1 MQQSP
6 CQKPLRN
13 FCRQSLLVPFL
24 IVTKFTSLDTK
35 RLFVALFAIALFA
48 MAVRETLDP
57 DMWWHLRT
65 GEVILQNGIPAQDLF
80 TFTVPQNAW
89 VTHEW
94 LSQLIMWLVYEVGGL
109 PGLILF
115 FAALIALTYWL
126 LYLACAGRP
135 YLAAFIVLLAAITSA
150 IVWGARPQIF
160 NLLLTAVFV
169 LIVERV
175 KDGKLG
181 ARALWW
187 LPLLTL
193 VWANLH
199 SGYLLGI
206 VLLGTYAAGDAA
218 QRWLIAKPTVRTLP
232 LATIFQLFGVTMVSF
247 LAAAVN
253 PSGIE
258 LWIYPFLTL
267 GSGPMQAYIQEW
279 LSPDFHQTYFWPFAG
294 MLALGVLGW
303 IFNKNDLAAVGVPAV
318 SPSGTV
324 RRPATAQVTITELL
338 LFLGTGA
345 AGLVSARHIPL
356 FAIVATPIIVRHWLS
371 VGLDPKGF
379 AKNTTNVQGDKPLGS
394 GLFVVLNWVILL
406 VAMGTAVLYSITKI
420 DNNETAIAAR
430 YPVAAVDYLEAS
442 GLDEARGYNSYNWG
456 GYLIWRGVPVF
467 VDGRAD
473 VYGDPFLLLYRETFE
488 VRATWQDPLDE
499 YDVDYV
505 LMERGTPL
513 TAVLTASPDW
523 TQVYEDEIAQI
534 FVRK

>member
-1 MQQSP
+1 M
-6 CQKPLRN
+6 
-13 FCRQSLLVPFL
+13 
-24 IVTKFTSLDTK
+24 TKFAFLNTK
-35 RLFVALFAIALFA
+35 RLFVALFVIALFT

-65 GEVILQNGIPAQDLF
+65 GEFILQNGIPAQDVF

-94 LSQLIMWLVYEVGGL
+94 LSQLIMWLVYLAGGL

-135 YLAAFIVLLAAITSA
+135 YLAAFIVLLSAITSA

-175 KDGKLG
+175 KDGQWRV
-181 ARALWW
+181 RALWW

-193 VWANLH
+193 IWANLH
-199 SGYLLGI
+199 SGYLLGV
-206 VLLGTYAAGDAA
+206 VLLGTYAVGDVA
-218 QRWLIAKPTVRTLP
+218 QRWLATPTERTLGKT
-232 LATIFQLFGVTMVSF
+232 AVTHLFGATFASF

-258 LWIYPFLTL
+258 LWLYPFLTL

-279 LSPDFHQTYFWPFAG
+279 HSPDFHQTYFWPFAV

-303 IFNKNDLAAVGVPAV
+303 VFSKNYPQNDLAVAGVPAAPPTGAV
-318 SPSGTV
+318 M
-324 RRPATAQVTITELL
+324 RPAGAHVTITDLL

-345 AGLVSARHIPL
+345 AGLLSARHIPL
-356 FAIVATPIIVRHWLS
+356 FAIVAAPILARSWLNVLPGS
-371 VGLDPKGF
+371 RLAGGESTQQPAKPIF
-379 AKNTTNVQGDKPLGS
+379 A
-394 GLFVVLNWVILL
+394 VLNWLLL
-406 VAMGTAVLYSITKI
+406 VVAVGTAVIWSLTKI
-420 DNNETAIAAR
+420 SGNEAAIAAR
-430 YPVAAVDYLEAS
+430 YPVAAVDYLAAS

-473 VYGDPFLLLYRETFE
+473 VYGDPFLLYYRRTFD
-488 VRATWQDPLDE
+488 VLPGWQEPLDE
-499 YDVDYV
+499 YNVDYV
-505 LMERGTPL
+505 LMEAGSPL
-513 TAVLTASPDW
+513 TAVLAASPDW
-523 TQVYEDEIAQI
+523 TEVYADDLAQI
-534 FVRK
+534 FVRAK

>member
-1 MQQSP
+1 MT
-6 CQKPLRN
+6 KLA
-13 FCRQSLLVPFL
+13 FL
-24 IVTKFTSLDTK
+24 NTK
-35 RLFVALFAIALFA
+35 RLFVALFAIALFT

-65 GEVILQNGIPAQDLF
+65 GEYILQNGIPAQDVF

-94 LSQLIMWLVYEVGGL
+94 LSQLIMWLVYRAGGL

-115 FAALIALTYWL
+115 FAALIALTYLL

-135 YLAAFIVLLAAITSA
+135 YLAAFIVLLSAITSA

-175 KDGKLG
+175 KAVQWR

-187 LPLLTL
+187 LPPLTL

-199 SGYLLGI
+199 SGYLLGV
-206 VLLGTYAAGDAA
+206 VLLGTYAVGDVA
-218 QRWLIAKPTVRTLP
+218 QRWLAMPTERTLEGP
-232 LATIFQLFGVTMVSF
+232 AILHLLGATLASF

-258 LWIYPFLTL
+258 LWLYPFLTL

-279 LSPDFHQTYFWPFAG
+279 LSPDFHQTYFWPFAA
-294 MLALGVLGW
+294 MLALGVLGL
-303 IFNKNDLAAVGVPAV
+303 IFRKE
-318 SPSGTV
+318 
-324 RRPATAQVTITELL
+324 RPTITELL
-338 LFLGTGA
+338 LFMGTGA
-345 AGLVSARHIPL
+345 AGLLSARHIPL
-356 FAIVATPIIVRHWLS
+356 FAIVAAPILARSWLS
-371 VGLDPKGF
+371 VGLDPKGL
-379 AKNTTNVQGDKPLGS
+379 NNGPSTNADIKPLGS
-394 GLFVVLNWVILL
+394 LFVMLNWLILV
-406 VAMGTAVLYSITKI
+406 VAVGTAVIWSLTKI
-420 DNNETAIAAR
+420 GGNDAAIAAR
-430 YPVAAVDYLEAS
+430 FPVAAVDYLAAS

-473 VYGDPFLLLYRETFE
+473 VYGDPFLLYYRRTFD
-488 VRATWQDPLDE
+488 VRPGWQEPLDE

-505 LMERGTPL
+505 LMEAGSPL
-513 TAVLTASPDW
+513 TAVLAASPNW
-523 TQVYEDEIAQI
+523 TEVYADDLAQI
-534 FVRK
+534 FIRVK

>member
-1 MQQSP
+1 M
-6 CQKPLRN
+6 N
-13 FCRQSLLVPFL
+13 
-24 IVTKFTSLDTK
+24 TK
-35 RLFVALFAIALFA
+35 RLFVALFAIALFT

-65 GEVILQNGIPAQDLF
+65 GEYILQHGIPAQDVF
-80 TFTVPQNAW
+80 TFTVPQHAW

-94 LSQLIMWLVYEVGGL
+94 LSQLIMWLVYLAGGL

-115 FAALIALTYWL
+115 FAALIALTFGL

-135 YLAAFIVLLAAITSA
+135 YLPAFIVLFAAITSA

-169 LIVERV
+169 LIIERV
-175 KDGKLG
+175 KDSKW
-181 ARALWW
+181 RPRTLWW

-199 SGYLLGI
+199 SGYLLGV
-206 VLLGTYAAGDAA
+206 VLLGTYAVGDLA
-218 QRWLIAKPTVRTLP
+218 QRWLATKTERTLGKT
-232 LATIFQLFGVTMVSF
+232 AVTHLFAVTFVSF

-258 LWIYPFLTL
+258 LWVYPFLTL
-267 GSGPMQAYIQEW
+267 GSGAMQAYIQEW

-303 IFNKNDLAAVGVPAV
+303 IFSKNDRSTLTPTLSLKGEGAVL
-318 SPSGTV
+318 SPYEGEGQGGGETHA
-324 RRPATAQVTITELL
+324 PVTITDLL

-345 AGLVSARHIPL
+345 AGLLSARHIPL
-356 FAIVATPIIVRHWLS
+356 FAIVATPIIVRHWLA
-371 VGLDPKGF
+371 VLDLDPTGLISRT
-379 AKNTTNVQGDKPLGS
+379 ANPQREKPLGS

-406 VAMGTAVLYSITKI
+406 VAVGTAVLYTLTKI
-420 DNNETAIAAR
+420 DNNQTAIAAR
-430 YPVAAVDYLEAS
+430 YPVAAVDYLQET

-473 VYGDPFLLLYRETFE
+473 VYGDPFLLRYRETFE
-488 VRATWQDPLDE
+488 VRATWQEPLDE
-499 YDVDYV
+499 YNVDYV
-505 LMERGTPL
+505 LM
-513 TAVLTASPDW
+513 
-523 TQVYEDEIAQI
+523 
-534 FVRK
+534 

>member
-1 MQQSP
+1 M
-6 CQKPLRN
+6 
-13 FCRQSLLVPFL
+13 
-24 IVTKFTSLDTK
+24 TTK
-35 RLFVALFAIALFA
+35 RLFVALFAIALFT

-65 GEVILQNGIPAQDLF
+65 GEFIWQNGIPTQDVFSL
-80 TFTVPQNAW
+80 TVPQNAW

-94 LSQLIMWLVYEVGGL
+94 LSQAIMWLVYLAGGL

-175 KDGKLG
+175 KDGQWRAG
-181 ARALWW
+181 ALWR
-187 LPLLTL
+187 LPLLMV

-199 SGYLLGI
+199 SGYLLGV
-206 VLLGTYAAGDAA
+206 VLLGTYAVGDMA
-218 QRWLIAKPTVRTLP
+218 QRWLAMPTERTLDKQG
-232 LATIFQLFGVTMVSF
+232 LYHLFAVTIVSF

-258 LWIYPFLTL
+258 LWLYPFFTL

-279 LSPDFHQTYFWPFAG
+279 LSPDFHQTFFWPFAG
-294 MLALGVLGW
+294 MLAFGVLGW
-303 IFNKNDLAAVGVPAV
+303 IFNKDNFAVAGVPTEPPA
-318 SPSGTV
+318 GTTRTSV
-324 RRPATAQVTITELL
+324 TTKVTITELL

-356 FAIVATPIIVRHWLS
+356 FAIVATPIIARHWHG
-371 VGLDPKGF
+371 VV
-379 AKNTTNVQGDKPLGS
+379 AKSRLATIVENTPSDQPLKPL
-394 GLFVVLNWVILL
+394 FAVLNWLL
-406 VAMGTAVLYSITKI
+406 LLMALGTAVFWTVNKI
-420 DNNETAIAAR
+420 NNNEAAIANR
-430 YPVAAVDYLEAS
+430 YPVAAVDYLEES
-442 GLDEARGYNSYNWG
+442 GLVQARGYNSYNWG

-473 VYGDPFLLLYRETFE
+473 VYGDPFLLFYRQTFE
-488 VRATWQDPLDE
+488 VQPTWQEPLNQ
-499 YDVDYV
+499 YNVDYV

-513 TAVLTASPDW
+513 TAVLATSPEW
-523 TQVYEDEIAQI
+523 TLTYQDDIAQI
-534 FVRK
+534 FTRNN

>member
-1 MQQSP
+1 MT
-6 CQKPLRN
+6 KIA
-13 FCRQSLLVPFL
+13 SL
-24 IVTKFTSLDTK
+24 STK
-35 RLFVALFAIALFA
+35 RLFVALFVIALFT

-65 GEVILQNGIPAQDLF
+65 GEYILQHGIPAQDVF

-94 LSQLIMWLVYEVGGL
+94 LSQLIMWLVYLAGGL
-109 PGLILF
+109 PSLILF

-126 LYLACAGRP
+126 LYLACPGRP
-135 YLAAFIVLLAAITSA
+135 YLAAFIVLLTSITSA

-175 KDGKLG
+175 KDGKW
-181 ARALWW
+181 RVRTLWW

-199 SGYLLGI
+199 SGYLLGV
-206 VLLGTYAAGDAA
+206 VLLGTYAVGDVA
-218 QRWLIAKPTVRTLP
+218 QRWLATPTERTLGKT
-232 LATIFQLFGVTMVSF
+232 AVAHLFGATGVSF

-253 PSGIE
+253 PSGVE

-279 LSPDFHQTYFWPFAG
+279 HSPDFHQTYFWPFAA
-294 MLALGVLGW
+294 MLALGVLGL
-303 IFNKNDLAAVGVPAV
+303 IFRKE
-318 SPSGTV
+318 
-324 RRPATAQVTITELL
+324 RPTITELL

-345 AGLVSARHIPL
+345 AGLLSARHIPL
-356 FAIVATPIIVRHWLS
+356 FAIVAAPILARSWLS
-371 VGLDPKGF
+371 VDLDPKGL
-379 AKNTTNVQGDKPLGS
+379 TNRTGNNADSKPLGS
-394 GLFVVLNWVILL
+394 LLVVLNWLLL
-406 VAMGTAVLYSITKI
+406 VVAVGTAVIWSITKI
-420 DNNETAIAAR
+420 GGNDAAIEAR
-430 YPVAAVDYLEAS
+430 FPVAAVDYLEAS
-442 GLDEARGYNSYNWG
+442 GLAEAHGYNSYNWG

-473 VYGDPFLLLYRETFE
+473 VYGDSFLLYYRRTFD
-488 VRATWQDPLDE
+488 VLPGWQEPLDE

-505 LMERGTPL
+505 LMESGSPL
-513 TAVLTASPDW
+513 TAVLAVSPDW
-523 TQVYEDEIAQI
+523 TEVYADDLAQI
-534 FVRK
+534 FIRAK

>member
-1 MQQSP
+1 MT
-6 CQKPLRN
+6 KI
-13 FCRQSLLVPFL
+13 FFL
-24 IVTKFTSLDTK
+24 NTK
-35 RLFVALFAIALFA
+35 RLFVALFAIALFT

-65 GEVILQNGIPAQDLF
+65 GEYILQNGIPAQDVF

-94 LSQLIMWLVYEVGGL
+94 LSQVIMWLVYLAAGL

-175 KDGKLG
+175 KDGKW
-181 ARALWW
+181 RTWTLWL

-199 SGYLLGI
+199 SGYLLGV
-206 VLLGTYAAGDAA
+206 VLLGTYAVGDTA
-218 QRWLIAKPTVRTLP
+218 QRWLATPTERTLAQP
-232 LATIFQLFGVTMVSF
+232 AIFQLFGVTIISF

-253 PSGIE
+253 PSGFE

-267 GSGPMQAYIQEW
+267 GSGAMQGYIQEW

-303 IFNKNDLAAVGVPAV
+303 VFNKSGQFTGSGR
-318 SPSGTV
+318 SPDRASWLDNEGTNHNVKASGTAAQNAPT
-324 RRPATAQVTITELL
+324 PAPARVTFTDLL

-345 AGLVSARHIPL
+345 AGLLSARHIPL
-356 FAIVATPIIVRHWLS
+356 FAIVATPIIVRHWHNVIAGSRLEPVLHDS
-371 VGLDPKGF
+371 LLEQTMKLLF
-379 AKNTTNVQGDKPLGS
+379 A
-394 GLFVVLNWVILL
+394 VLNWVILL
-406 VAMGTAVLYSITKI
+406 VAVGTAVLYSNTKI

-430 YPVAAVDYLEAS
+430 YPVAAVDYLEEA
-442 GLDEARGYNSYNWG
+442 GLDDARGYNSYNWG

-473 VYGDPFLLLYRETFE
+473 VYGDPFLLRYRETFE
-488 VRATWQDPLDE
+488 VRPTWQEPLDE
-499 YDVDYV
+499 YEVDYV

-513 TAVLTASPDW
+513 TTVLATSPDW
-523 TQVYEDEIAQI
+523 KQVYEDDIAQI
-534 FVRK
+534 FVRNGD

>member
-1 MQQSP
+1 M
-6 CQKPLRN
+6 
-13 FCRQSLLVPFL
+13 
-24 IVTKFTSLDTK
+24 TKFAILNTK
-35 RLFVALFAIALFA
+35 RLFVALFAIALFT

-65 GEVILQNGIPAQDLF
+65 GEYILQNGIPAHDVF
-80 TFTVPQNAW
+80 SFTVLQNAW

-94 LSQLIMWLVYEVGGL
+94 LSQLIMWLVYLVGGL

-115 FAALIALTYWL
+115 FAALIALTFWL
-126 LYLACAGRP
+126 LYQACTARP
-135 YLAAFIVLLAAITSA
+135 YLPVFIVLLAAITSA

-175 KDGKLG
+175 KDGQWG
-181 ARALWW
+181 RRALWW

-193 VWANLH
+193 IWANLH

-206 VLLGTYAAGDAA
+206 VLLGTYVVGDVM
-218 QRWLIAKPTVRTLP
+218 QHWLATPTERTLDRT
-232 LATIFQLFGVTMVSF
+232 AVTHLFAVTFVSF

-267 GSGPMQAYIQEW
+267 GSGAMQSYIQEW

-294 MLALGVLGW
+294 MLALGTLGW
-303 IFNKNDLAAVGVPAV
+303 IFNKK
-318 SPSGTV
+318 
-324 RRPATAQVTITELL
+324 RPTITELL
-338 LFLGTGA
+338 LLLGTGA
-345 AGLVSARHIPL
+345 AGLLSARHIPL
-356 FAIVATPIIVRHWLS
+356 FAVVATPIIVRHWFGVIADSRLAPILQAAPPEQS
-371 VGLDPKGF
+371 
-379 AKNTTNVQGDKPLGS
+379 AKP
-394 GLFVVLNWVILL
+394 LFVVLNWLILL
-406 VAMGTAVLYSITKI
+406 VAVATAVFYTITKI
-420 DNNETAIAAR
+420 DNNQTAIAAR

-473 VYGDPFLLLYRETFE
+473 VYGDPFLLFYRETFE
-488 VRATWQDPLDE
+488 VQSTWQEPLDE
-499 YDVDYV
+499 YNVDYV

-523 TQVYEDEIAQI
+523 TQVYEDKIAQI
-534 FVRK
+534 FVRE

>member
-1 MQQSP
+1 MT
-6 CQKPLRN
+6 KP
-13 FCRQSLLVPFL
+13 SLLN
-24 IVTKFTSLDTK
+24 TK
-35 RLFVALFAIALFA
+35 RLFVALFAIALFT

-65 GEVILQNGIPAQDLF
+65 GEYILQHGIPAQDVF

-94 LSQLIMWLVYEVGGL
+94 LSQLIMWLVYLAGGL

-115 FAALIALTYWL
+115 FAGLTALTYWL

-135 YLAAFIVLLAAITSA
+135 YLPAFIVLLAAITSA

-160 NLLLTAVFV
+160 NLFLTAVFV

-175 KDGKLG
+175 KDGQW
-181 ARALWW
+181 RTRVLWW
-187 LPLLTL
+187 LPPLTL
-193 VWANLH
+193 LWANLH

-206 VLLGTYAAGDAA
+206 VLLGTYAVGDVA
-218 QRWLIAKPTVRTLP
+218 QRWLATPTERTLGKT
-232 LATIFQLFGVTMVSF
+232 AVTHLFAVTLVSF

-267 GSGPMQAYIQEW
+267 GSGAMQAYIQEW

-303 IFNKNDLAAVGVPAV
+303 IFNKEQP
-318 SPSGTV
+318 
-324 RRPATAQVTITELL
+324 TITELL

-356 FAIVATPIIVRHWLS
+356 FAIVATPIIVRHWLG
-371 VGLDPKGF
+371 VLDPKGLIDK
-379 AKNTTNVQGDKPLGS
+379 AEKPQEAKPLGS
-394 GLFVVLNWVILL
+394 GLFVALNWLILL
-406 VAMGTAVLYSITKI
+406 VAVGTAVLWSITKF

-473 VYGDPFLLLYRETFE
+473 VYGDPFLLFYRETFE
-488 VRATWQDPLDE
+488 VRSTWQEPLDE
-499 YDVDYV
+499 YHVDYV

-513 TAVLTASPDW
+513 TAVLAASSEW
-523 TQVYEDEIAQI
+523 TQIYQDDIAQVFI
-534 FVRK
+534 RQ

>member
-1 MQQSP
+1 M
-6 CQKPLRN
+6 
-13 FCRQSLLVPFL
+13 
-24 IVTKFTSLDTK
+24 TKFASLHTK
-35 RLFVALFAIALFA
+35 RLFVALFAIALFT

-65 GEVILQNGIPAQDLF
+65 GEYILQNGIPAQDVF

-94 LSQLIMWLVYEVGGL
+94 LSQLIMWLVYLAGGL

-135 YLAAFIVLLAAITSA
+135 YLAAFIVLLSAITSA

-175 KDGKLG
+175 KDGQW
-181 ARALWW
+181 RVHTLWW

-199 SGYLLGI
+199 SGYLLGV
-206 VLLGTYAAGDAA
+206 VLLGTYAVGEVA
-218 QRWLIAKPTVRTLP
+218 QRWLAMPTERTLKGT
-232 LATIFQLFGVTMVSF
+232 AVSHLFAVAIVGF

-267 GSGPMQAYIQEW
+267 GSGPMQAYILEW
-279 LSPDFHQTYFWPFAG
+279 HSPDFHQTYFWPFAA

-303 IFNKNDLAAVGVPAV
+303 VFQKE
-318 SPSGTV
+318 
-324 RRPATAQVTITELL
+324 RPTFTDLL

-345 AGLVSARHIPL
+345 AGLLSARHIPL
-356 FAIVATPIIVRHWLS
+356 FAIVAAPVLARSWLS
-371 VGLDPKGF
+371 VGLHPKGLIRGTG
-379 AKNTTNVQGDKPLGS
+379 KNEDKKPLGS
-394 GLFVVLNWVILL
+394 LFVALNWLL
-406 VAMGTAVLYSITKI
+406 LMVAVGTAVIWSLTKI
-420 DNNETAIAAR
+420 SGNEAAIAAR
-430 YPVAAVDYLEAS
+430 YPVAAVDYLAAS

-473 VYGDPFLLLYRETFE
+473 VYGDPFLLYYRRTFD
-488 VRATWQDPLDE
+488 VRPGWQEPLDE

-505 LMERGTPL
+505 LMEAGSPL
-513 TAVLTASPDW
+513 TAVLAASPDW
-523 TQVYEDEIAQI
+523 TEVYADNLAQI
-534 FVRK
+534 FVRVK

>member
-1 MQQSP
+1 MNT
-6 CQKPLRN
+6 R
-13 FCRQSLLVPFL
+13 
-24 IVTKFTSLDTK
+24 
-35 RLFVALFAIALFA
+35 RLFVALFVIALFT

-65 GEVILQNGIPAQDLF
+65 GEFILQNGIPAQDVF

-94 LSQLIMWLVYEVGGL
+94 LSQLIMWLVYLAGGL

-126 LYLACAGRP
+126 LYLACDGRP
-135 YLAAFIVLLAAITSA
+135 YLAAFIVLLSAITSA

-175 KDGKLG
+175 KEGKW
-181 ARALWW
+181 RPRTLWW

-193 VWANLH
+193 IWANLH
-199 SGYLLGI
+199 SGYLLGV
-206 VLLGTYAAGDAA
+206 VLLGTYAVGDLA
-218 QRWLIAKPTVRTLP
+218 QRWLATPTERTLP
-232 LATIFQLFGVTMVSF
+232 QPVIFQLFGVTIVSF

-267 GSGPMQAYIQEW
+267 GSGAMQAYIQEW
-279 LSPDFHQTYFWPFAG
+279 HSPDFHQTYFWPFAG
-294 MLALGVLGW
+294 MLALGAIGW
-303 IFNKNDLAAVGVPAV
+303 IFNKKHP
-318 SPSGTV
+318 
-324 RRPATAQVTITELL
+324 TITELL
-338 LFLGTGA
+338 LLLGTGA
-345 AGLVSARHIPL
+345 AGLLSARHIPL
-356 FAIVATPIIVRHWLS
+356 FAIVATPIIVRHWQDVIAS
-371 VGLDPKGF
+371 SRFAAASQNPQPKQ
-379 AKNTTNVQGDKPLGS
+379 VIKPL
-394 GLFVVLNWVILL
+394 FAVLNWVILL
-406 VAMGTAVLYSITKI
+406 VAVATAVLYTISKI
-420 DNNETAIAAR
+420 DNNQIAIAAQ

-473 VYGDPFLLLYRETFE
+473 VYGDSFLLRYRETFE
-488 VRATWQDPLDE
+488 VRATWEEPLDE
-499 YDVDYV
+499 YAVDYV

-513 TAVLTASPDW
+513 TAVLAASPEW
-523 TQVYEDEIAQI
+523 TQVYEDEIAEI
-534 FVRK
+534 FIRD

>member
-1 MQQSP
+1 
-6 CQKPLRN
+6 
-13 FCRQSLLVPFL
+13 
-24 IVTKFTSLDTK
+24 
-35 RLFVALFAIALFA
+35 
-48 MAVRETLDP
+48 
-57 DMWWHLRT
+57 
-65 GEVILQNGIPAQDLF
+65 LQNGIPTQDVF
-80 TFTVPQNAW
+80 SFTVPQNVW

-94 LSQLIMWLVYEVGGL
+94 LSQLIMWLVYLVGGL
-109 PGLILF
+109 PGLIIF
-115 FAALIALTYWL
+115 FADLIALTFWL

-175 KDGKLG
+175 KGG
-181 ARALWW
+181 QWPVQALWW

-206 VLLGTYAAGDAA
+206 VLLGTYAVGDVA
-218 QRWLIAKPTVRTLP
+218 QRWLAMPTERTLRKT
-232 LATIFQLFGVTMVSF
+232 AVTHLFAVTVASF

-258 LWIYPFLTL
+258 LWIYPFFTL
-267 GSGPMQAYIQEW
+267 GSGAMQAYIQEW

-303 IFNKNDLAAVGVPAV
+303 IFNKSNYLIGSGRLSAPKGC
-318 SPSGTV
+318 SPDRAGWLRDEDIDYSAQGSGSAGT
-324 RRPATAQVTITELL
+324 PATARVTITELL

-345 AGLVSARHIPL
+345 AGLLSARHIPL

-371 VGLDPKGF
+371 VGLDPKGLA
-379 AKNTTNVQGDKPLGS
+379 AKTAKVQDDKPLGS
-394 GLFVVLNWVILL
+394 GLFVALNWLILL
-406 VAMGTAVLYSITKI
+406 AAVATAVLWTITKI
-420 DNNETAIAAR
+420 NNNDTAIAAR
-430 YPVAAVDYLEAS
+430 YPVAAVDYLEES

-473 VYGDPFLLLYRETFE
+473 VYGDPFLLFYRETFE
-488 VRATWQDPLDE
+488 VQSTWQEPLDE
-499 YDVDYV
+499 YNVDYV

-513 TAVLTASPDW
+513 TAVLAASPDW
-523 TQVYEDEIAQI
+523 KMAYEDDNAQI
-534 FVRK
+534 FMRNN

>member
-1 MQQSP
+1 V
-6 CQKPLRN
+6 KILA
-13 FCRQSLLVPFL
+13 FL
-24 IVTKFTSLDTK
+24 NTK
-35 RLFVALFAIALFA
+35 RLFVALFAIALFT

-65 GEVILQNGIPAQDLF
+65 GEYILQNGIPAQDVF

-94 LSQLIMWLVYEVGGL
+94 LSQLIMWLVYLGGGL

-115 FAALIALTYWL
+115 FAVLTALTYWL

-135 YLAAFIVLLAAITSA
+135 YLAAFIVVLAAITSA

-175 KDGKLG
+175 KDGRWNR
-181 ARALWW
+181 RALWW

-193 VWANLH
+193 IWANLH

-206 VLLGTYAAGDAA
+206 VLLGTYAVGDVM
-218 QRWLIAKPTVRTLP
+218 QHWLTTATERTLDRT
-232 LATIFQLFGVTMVSF
+232 AIAHLFSMTGVSF

-267 GSGPMQAYIQEW
+267 GSGAMQAYIQEW

-294 MLALGVLGW
+294 MLALGALGW
-303 IFNKNDLAAVGVPAV
+303 IFNKN
-318 SPSGTV
+318 
-324 RRPATAQVTITELL
+324 RPTITELL

-371 VGLDPKGF
+371 VGLDPKGLA
-379 AKNTTNVQGDKPLGS
+379 AKTAKVQDDKPLGS
-394 GLFVVLNWVILL
+394 GLFVVLNWFILVMA
-406 VAMGTAVLYSITKI
+406 VATAVFWSITKI
-420 DNNETAIAAR
+420 SNNDTAIAAR

-442 GLDEARGYNSYNWG
+442 GLHEARGYNSYNWG

-473 VYGDPFLLLYRETFE
+473 VYGDPFLLFYRETFE
-488 VRATWQDPLDE
+488 VQSTWQEPLDE

-513 TAVLTASPDW
+513 TAVLAASPEW
-523 TQVYEDEIAQI
+523 TQVYEDDIAQI
-534 FVRK
+534 FVPE

>member
-1 MQQSP
+1 
-6 CQKPLRN
+6 
-13 FCRQSLLVPFL
+13 
-24 IVTKFTSLDTK
+24 VTKIAFLNTK
-35 RLFVALFAIALFA
+35 RLFVALFAIALFT

-65 GEVILQNGIPAQDLF
+65 GEYILQNGIPAQDVF

-94 LSQLIMWLVYEVGGL
+94 LSQLILWLVYLAGGL

-135 YLAAFIVLLAAITSA
+135 YFAAFIVLLSAITSA

-175 KDGKLG
+175 KDGQW
-181 ARALWW
+181 RVRMLWW

-199 SGYLLGI
+199 SGYLLGV
-206 VLLGTYAAGDAA
+206 VLLGTYAVGEMA
-218 QRWLIAKPTVRTLP
+218 QRWLAIPTERTLKGT
-232 LATIFQLFGVTMVSF
+232 AVSHLFAVVIVSF
-247 LAAAVN
+247 LAAAIN

-279 LSPDFHQTYFWPFAG
+279 HSPDFHQTYFWPFAA

-303 IFNKNDLAAVGVPAV
+303 VFGKNDSAVAGVLTAPRTSAV
-318 SPSGTV
+318 M
-324 RRPATAQVTITELL
+324 RPATAHVTITDLL
-338 LFLGTGA
+338 LFMGTGA
-345 AGLVSARHIPL
+345 AGLLSARHIPL
-356 FAIVATPIIVRHWLS
+356 FAIVAAPILARSWLTVLPGS
-371 VGLDPKGF
+371 RLAGGESMQQSAKPIF
-379 AKNTTNVQGDKPLGS
+379 A
-394 GLFVVLNWVILL
+394 VLNWLLL
-406 VAMGTAVLYSITKI
+406 VVAVGTAVVWSVTKI
-420 DNNETAIAAR
+420 GGNEAAIVAR
-430 YPVAAVDYLEAS
+430 YPAAAVDYLEAS
-442 GLDEARGYNSYNWG
+442 GLDQARGYNSYNWG

-473 VYGDPFLLLYRETFE
+473 VYGDPFLLYYRRTFD
-488 VRATWQDPLDE
+488 VRPGWQEPLDE

-505 LMERGTPL
+505 LMENGTPL
-513 TAVLTASPDW
+513 TAVLAASPDW
-523 TQVYEDEIAQI
+523 TEVYADDLAQI
-534 FVRK
+534 FVRAK